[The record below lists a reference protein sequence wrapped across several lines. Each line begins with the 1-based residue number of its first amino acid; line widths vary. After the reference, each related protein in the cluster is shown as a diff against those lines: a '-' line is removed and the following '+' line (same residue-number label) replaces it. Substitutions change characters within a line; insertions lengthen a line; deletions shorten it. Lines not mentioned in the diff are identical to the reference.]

1 MPSSRREFLRNTSAL
16 AAAGLA
22 GSRTPASGAE
32 PREAALT
39 QSASFETPPTIRRG
53 DMLYRKL
60 GSTGAEVSLI
70 GVGGFHVGQQKTA
83 DESIR
88 IIRTAIDRG
97 ITFLDNSWDY
107 HDGESER
114 RMGRALRD
122 GYRDKVF
129 LMTKIDGRTRES
141 AAKQIDESLQRL
153 QTDHVDLMQFHE
165 VIQLDAPDRIFSD
178 GGAWQAMQNAKQ
190 AGKVRHIGF
199 TGHKD
204 PVVHLRMLDAAQE
217 HGIRFDTVQMPVNVM
232 DAHFRSF
239 TYQVLPRLV
248 RERIGPLAMKPFG
261 SPFIVQE
268 VLRSGVATPI
278 ELLHYVMSL
287 PVSVVITGIDSLKIL
302 DQALEA
308 ARTFKPLSESERQS
322 IAARVQEAAR
332 HGKFERYK
340 TTAVFDSTANHPAWL
355 GDTA

>member
-1 MPSSRREFLRNTSAL
+1 MQSRRKFLQDSSVL

-22 GSRTPASGAE
+22 GHGVAMAEPSAALGPPRTP
-32 PREAALT
+32 PL
-39 QSASFETPPTIRRG
+39 QTPPSVRRG
-53 DMLYRKL
+53 EMFYRKL
-60 GSTGAEVSLI
+60 GSTGVEVSLI
-70 GVGGFHVGQQKTA
+70 GIGGFHIGGGKDSA
-83 DESIR
+83 EAIR
-88 IIRTAIDRG
+88 IIRSGVDRG
-97 ITFLDNSWDY
+97 ITFMDNSWDY

-129 LMTKIDGRTRES
+129 LMTKIDGRTRDS
-141 AAKQIDESLQRL
+141 AAKQIDESLERL
-153 QTDHVDLMQFHE
+153 ETDHVDLMQFHE
-165 VIQLDAPDRIFSD
+165 IIQLDAPDRIFNE
-178 GGAWQAMQNAKQ
+178 GAWEAMQAAKE

-204 PVVHLRMLDAAQE
+204 PTVHLRMLDAAKE
-217 HGIRFDTVQMPVNVM
+217 HGVHFDTVQMPINVM

-239 TYQVLPRLV
+239 TQQVLPRLV
-248 RERIGPLAMKPFG
+248 AEGIGPLAMKPFG
-261 SPFIVQE
+261 SPFIVEE
-268 VLRSGVATPI
+268 VLRSGVARPI

-308 ARTFKPLSESERQS
+308 VRTFEPLSSEERTALVS
-322 IAARVQEAAR
+322 RVQDAAL

-340 TTAVFDSTANHPAWL
+340 TTAIFDSTAKHPAWL
-355 GDTA
+355 GDAKS